1 MEYSNVN
8 TGIVKELNLQLIR
21 KAFIKLFNAT
31 KSQIARETQLSSPTV
46 NKLVDELV
54 SKGEIIDT
62 NTDILSG
69 GRSAKLY
76 SFNTDFALSLCIH
89 FEKTKMWYEV
99 VNLIFEP
106 IDKGSIEIRDF
117 QHLICIENLIENL
130 LTKFQNIKSVAIGV
144 PAGVKDGKL
153 FFIPDYVNLSGFN
166 LEEHIKTKFNIPAIV
181 ENDVNAA
188 ILGYNSHMEN
198 FNNENIGAIYL
209 GSNGPGCGILVNG
222 NLVRGFSGFAGEVGF
237 IKVSDKTF
245 QDLIMENI
253 YSEGDFASIILAI
266 CAIIN
271 PKKIVLFSYELKIPN
286 IEKILDLLKKMMPES
301 AIPEII
307 EENRWHFYYV
317 EGLKRLAQELFEKG
331 YTLVR

>member
-21 KAFIKLFNAT
+21 KGIIKLSSAT

-76 SFNTDFALSLCIH
+76 SFNTDFALSLCLH
-89 FEKTKMWYEV
+89 FEKTKIWYEV
-99 VNLIFEP
+99 VNLIFET
-106 IDKGSIEIRDF
+106 IHKGSIEIKDF
-117 QHLICIENLIENL
+117 QHLRYIDNL
-130 LTKFQNIKSVAIGV
+130 LEELLGQFQNIKSIAIGV

-153 FFIPDYVNLSGFN
+153 FFIPDYVNLTGFN
-166 LEEHIKTKFNIPAIV
+166 LEEYIKDKFNLPVIV

-188 ILGYNSHMEN
+188 ILGYNSHIEN
-198 FNNENIGAIYL
+198 FNNENIGSIYL

-222 NLVRGFSGFAGEVGF
+222 SLVRGFSGFAGEVGF

-245 QDLIMENI
+245 QDLIMENS
-253 YSEGDFASIILAI
+253 YSESDFASIILAI

-271 PKKIVLFSYELKIPN
+271 PKKIVLFSYELKVPN
-286 IEKILDLLKKMMPES
+286 IEKILELLKEMMPES
-301 AIPEII
+301 AIPEIV

-331 YTLVR
+331 YTLVK